1 MDALIENNKHE
12 IYKMCEE
19 NNVKSLYFFGSV
31 TDPLKFSP
39 TSDID
44 VLVSF
49 RDNISNEEYTDSYFK
64 LLFGMEELLNRE
76 IDITTIRSIKKPY
89 FQKEL
94 EDTRVLFYDSLTEVD
109 G

>member
-1 MDALIENNKHE
+1 
-12 IYKMCEE
+12 
-19 NNVKSLYFFGSV
+19 
-31 TDPLKFSP
+31 
-39 TSDID
+39 
-44 VLVSF
+44 
-49 RDNISNEEYTDSYFK
+49 
-64 LLFGMEELLNRE
+64 MEELLNRE

>member
-1 MDALIENNKHE
+1 MDALIKNNKYE
-12 IYKMCEE
+12 IYRMCEE

-31 TDPLKFSP
+31 IDPRKFSP
-39 TSDID
+39 NSDID
-44 VLVSF
+44 ILVSF
-49 RDNISNEEYTDSYFK
+49 REDISNEEYTDSYFR
-64 LLFGMEELLNRE
+64 LLFGMEELLKRE

-89 FQKEL
+89 FKKEL